1 MQRYDRCLNVDL
13 TQDVLLF
20 ETIRTLEKN
29 PAQSQRD
36 LASALGVSV
45 GRVNYCLKA
54 LAEKGLVKV
63 ENYRTSTNRLA
74 YLYLLTPAG
83 VAEKARLTRRF
94 LIRKMAEY
102 DALKGE
108 IAALERE
115 L

>member
-1 MQRYDRCLNVDL
+1 MDL

-63 ENYRTSTNRLA
+63 ENYRTSANRLA
-74 YLYLLTPAG
+74 YLYHLTPAG

-108 IAALERE
+108 IAALERD

>member
-1 MQRYDRCLNVDL
+1 MDL

-36 LASALGVSV
+36 LAGALGVSV

-83 VAEKARLTRRF
+83 VAEKALLTRRF
-94 LIRKMAEY
+94 LARKMAEY
-102 DALKGE
+102 DALKSE
-108 IAALERE
+108 IAALQRD

>member
-1 MQRYDRCLNVDL
+1 MAL
-13 TQDVLLF
+13 TRDGLLF

-54 LAEKGLVKV
+54 LAAKGLVKV

-83 VAEKARLTRRF
+83 VAEKAVLTRRF
-94 LIRKMAEY
+94 LARKMAEY
-102 DALKGE
+102 DALKSE
-108 IAALERE
+108 IAALQRD

>member
-1 MQRYDRCLNVDL
+1 MDL

-45 GRVNYCLKA
+45 GRVNFCLKA

>member
-1 MQRYDRCLNVDL
+1 VDL

-45 GRVNYCLKA
+45 GRVNFCLKA

>member
-1 MQRYDRCLNVDL
+1 MDL
-13 TQDVLLF
+13 TRDGLLC

-54 LAEKGLVKV
+54 LAAKGLVKV

-83 VAEKARLTRRF
+83 VAEKAVLTRRF
-94 LIRKMAEY
+94 LARKMAEY
-102 DALKGE
+102 DALTSE
-108 IAALERE
+108 IAALQRE

>member
-1 MQRYDRCLNVDL
+1 VDL

-83 VAEKARLTRRF
+83 VAEKAVLTRRF
-94 LIRKMAEY
+94 LVRKMAEY
-102 DALKGE
+102 DALKSE
-108 IAALERE
+108 IAALQRE

>member
-1 MQRYDRCLNVDL
+1 MDL

-83 VAEKARLTRRF
+83 VAEKAVLTRRF
-94 LIRKMAEY
+94 LARKMAEY
-102 DALKGE
+102 DALKSE
-108 IAALERE
+108 IAALQRE

>member
-1 MQRYDRCLNVDL
+1 MDL
-13 TQDVLLF
+13 SKDVLLF

-94 LIRKMAEY
+94 LIRKIAEY

>member
-1 MQRYDRCLNVDL
+1 MDL

-45 GRVNYCLKA
+45 GRVNFCLKA

-83 VAEKARLTRRF
+83 VAEKALLTRRF
-94 LIRKMAEY
+94 LARKMAEY
-102 DALKGE
+102 DALKSE
-108 IAALERE
+108 IAALQRD

>member
-1 MQRYDRCLNVDL
+1 MDL
-13 TQDVLLF
+13 TPDVLLF

-36 LASALGVSV
+36 LASVLGVSV
-45 GRVNYCLKA
+45 GRMNFCLKA

-83 VAEKARLTRRF
+83 VAEKAVLTRRF
-94 LIRKMAEY
+94 LARKMAEY
-102 DALKGE
+102 DALKSE
-108 IAALERE
+108 IAALQRD

>member
-1 MQRYDRCLNVDL
+1 MDL
-13 TQDVLLF
+13 TREGLLF
-20 ETIRTLEKN
+20 ATIRTLEKN

-108 IAALERE
+108 IAALQRE

>member
-1 MQRYDRCLNVDL
+1 MDL

-20 ETIRTLEKN
+20 ATIRTLEKN

-54 LAEKGLVKV
+54 LAEKGMVKV

-83 VAEKARLTRRF
+83 VAEKAVLTRRF
-94 LIRKMAEY
+94 LARKMAEY
-102 DALKGE
+102 DALKSE
-108 IAALERE
+108 IAALQRE

>member
-1 MQRYDRCLNVDL
+1 MDL

-36 LASALGVSV
+36 LARALGVSV

-108 IAALERE
+108 IAALQRE

>member
-1 MQRYDRCLNVDL
+1 VDL

-20 ETIRTLEKN
+20 ATIRTLEKN

-54 LAEKGLVKV
+54 LAEKGMVKV

-83 VAEKARLTRRF
+83 VAEKAVLTRRF
-94 LIRKMAEY
+94 LARKMAEY
-102 DALKGE
+102 DALKSE
-108 IAALERE
+108 IAALQRE

>member
-1 MQRYDRCLNVDL
+1 MDL

-54 LAEKGLVKV
+54 LAAKGLVKV

-83 VAEKARLTRRF
+83 VAEKAVLTRRF
-94 LIRKMAEY
+94 LARKMAEY
-102 DALKGE
+102 DALKSE
-108 IAALERE
+108 IAALQRD

>member
-1 MQRYDRCLNVDL
+1 MDL

-20 ETIRTLEKN
+20 EAIRTLEKN

-54 LAEKGLVKV
+54 LAAKGLVKV

-83 VAEKARLTRRF
+83 VAEKAVLTRRF
-94 LIRKMAEY
+94 LARKMAEY
-102 DALKGE
+102 DALKSE
-108 IAALERE
+108 IAALQRE

>member
-1 MQRYDRCLNVDL
+1 MDL

-36 LASALGVSV
+36 LASVLGVSV

>member
-1 MQRYDRCLNVDL
+1 VDL
-13 TQDVLLF
+13 TRDGLLF
-20 ETIRTLEKN
+20 ATIRTLEKN

-54 LAEKGLVKV
+54 LAAKGLVKV

-83 VAEKARLTRRF
+83 VAEKAVLTRRF
-94 LIRKMAEY
+94 LARKMAEY
-102 DALKGE
+102 DALTSE
-108 IAALERE
+108 IAALQRD

>member
-1 MQRYDRCLNVDL
+1 VDL

-45 GRVNYCLKA
+45 GRVNFCLKA

-83 VAEKARLTRRF
+83 VAEKALLTRRF
-94 LIRKMAEY
+94 LARKMAEY
-102 DALKGE
+102 DALKSE
-108 IAALERE
+108 IAALQRD

>member
-1 MQRYDRCLNVDL
+1 VDL
-13 TQDVLLF
+13 THDVLLF

-54 LAEKGLVKV
+54 LAEKGMVKV

-83 VAEKARLTRRF
+83 VAEKAVLTRRF
-94 LIRKMAEY
+94 LARKMAEY
-102 DALKGE
+102 DALKCE
-108 IAALERE
+108 IAALQRE

>member
-1 MQRYDRCLNVDL
+1 MDL
-13 TQDVLLF
+13 TRDGLLF
-20 ETIRTLEKN
+20 STIRALEEN

-83 VAEKARLTRRF
+83 VAEKARLTRQF

-108 IAALERE
+108 IAALQRD

>member
-1 MQRYDRCLNVDL
+1 VDL

-54 LAEKGLVKV
+54 LAAKGLVKV

-83 VAEKARLTRRF
+83 VAEKAVLTRRF
-94 LIRKMAEY
+94 LARKMAEY
-102 DALKGE
+102 DALKSE
-108 IAALERE
+108 IAALQRD

>member
-1 MQRYDRCLNVDL
+1 MDL

-83 VAEKARLTRRF
+83 VAEKAVLTRRF
-94 LIRKMAEY
+94 LVRKMAEY
-102 DALKGE
+102 DALKSE
-108 IAALERE
+108 IAALQRE

>member
-1 MQRYDRCLNVDL
+1 MDL
-13 TQDVLLF
+13 SKDVLLF

-36 LASALGVSV
+36 LASALGLSV

-94 LIRKMAEY
+94 LIRKIAEY

>member
-1 MQRYDRCLNVDL
+1 MDL

-20 ETIRTLEKN
+20 EAIRTLEKN

-54 LAEKGLVKV
+54 LAAKGLVKV

-83 VAEKARLTRRF
+83 VTEKAVLTRRF
-94 LIRKMAEY
+94 LARKMAEY
-102 DALKGE
+102 DALKSE
-108 IAALERE
+108 IAALQRE